1 MPTVQR
7 ILKKV
12 KKYDSLGDTAIIQ
25 KAYDFA
31 LKGHQGQ
38 KRISGEDY
46 ISHCLAAAETL
57 ADWKLDVETIAASL
71 LHDILDD
78 TQITL
83 KELKNEFGENISKL
97 VEGVGKID
105 KIKYQGQERAAE
117 NFRKLILATAED
129 IRVVLIKLADR
140 LHNMK
145 TLAVLPKEK
154 QKRIALETLEIYAP
168 IANRLGMGELKG
180 QLEDLTFPYVYPKK
194 YQQLINI
201 IKEEYEERE
210 KYLIKARGTLE
221 AKIKKEKIEIV
232 DIHSRAK
239 HQYSL
244 YKKLLRYDMD
254 LDKIYDLV
262 ALRIIVT
269 KDEDCYTVLGI
280 IHKLWKPLPGR
291 IKDYIALPK
300 PNGYQSLHTTVF
312 TLDGKII
319 EIQIRTSKMH
329 QKAEYGIA
337 SHWYYSEQKGLIKY
351 LQKFLPPIHQ
361 IMPIY
366 QKNPPPRPTDKD
378 ISWVKELQKWQEE
391 KFNSPEEFFKSL
403 KIDFFKDRIFV

>member
-1 MPTVQR
+1 
-7 ILKKV
+7 
-12 KKYDSLGDTAIIQ
+12 
-25 KAYDFA
+25 
-31 LKGHQGQ
+31 
-38 KRISGEDY
+38 
-46 ISHCLAAAETL
+46 
-57 ADWKLDVETIAASL
+57 
-71 LHDILDD
+71 
-78 TQITL
+78 
-83 KELKNEFGENISKL
+83 
-97 VEGVGKID
+97 
-105 KIKYQGQERAAE
+105 
-117 NFRKLILATAED
+117 
-129 IRVVLIKLADR
+129 
-140 LHNMK
+140 
-145 TLAVLPKEK
+145 
-154 QKRIALETLEIYAP
+154 
-168 IANRLGMGELKG
+168 
-180 QLEDLTFPYVYPKK
+180 
-194 YQQLINI
+194 
-201 IKEEYEERE
+201 
-210 KYLIKARGTLE
+210 
-221 AKIKKEKIEIV
+221 
-232 DIHSRAK
+232 
-239 HQYSL
+239 
-244 YKKLLRYDMD
+244 
-254 LDKIYDLV
+254 
-262 ALRIIVT
+262 VT

-403 KIDFFKDRIFV
+403 KIDFFKDRIFVFTPKGDVFDLPEGATAIDFAYRVHSEIGDHCAGAKIDGKLCPLNKPLQNGQIVEIMTQKNKKPSQDWLKFVKTHEAKSRIRAWLKKHS